1 MIADLPLR
9 WLVTGLFLLSGV
21 GFTFVIDRKSLTSV
35 VSYGLHVVMV
45 IAMAVMAWPQGLRL
59 PSTPAGVFFLAAALW
74 FVMTAVVTARVI
86 AQRVVRIYEAVMM
99 FAMAWMYAVAHQHPA
114 TDQMAAE
121 HHHHHHM
128 PPGMPMPDMDMD
140 PDMGMTDAHAAD
152 DLPSWV
158 DAGNWIWTAVFV
170 VAALVWGYRF
180 ASQRGVGRRRRSRS
194 WRRTA
199 VSAVQMLMA
208 AGMAIMFATLLFD
221 PTAAEQAIAIQAVA
235 DP

>member
-9 WLVTGLFLLSGV
+9 WLVTGLCLLSGV
-21 GFTFVIDRKSLTSV
+21 GFTFVIDRRSLTSL

-74 FVMTAVVTARVI
+74 FVMTAVVTARVV
-86 AQRVVRIYEAVMM
+86 AQRVVRIYEAVTM

-114 TDQMAAE
+114 SDQVTAE
-121 HHHHHHM
+121 HPHHHHM

-140 PDMGMTDAHAAD
+140 MPDTHAAD

-170 VAALVWGYRF
+170 IAALVWGYRF
-180 ASQRGVGRRRRSRS
+180 ASQRGRRRRSRS

-221 PTAAEQAIAIQAVA
+221 PTAAEQAIAIPVTA
-235 DP
+235 DR